1 MQTLEVR
8 KSVTALA
15 QQVAILDIQDLT
27 TFFEQLNTQLSG
39 YPQIQQRN
47 EEALLLKKLK
57 TVMPRTVIR
66 RYRTLR
72 SKELEQGISEKER
85 QEMILLSDM
94 MEAKSLER
102 VHLLAA
108 LAQIRQISLAEL
120 VKQQPIRTGNPF
132 ERTLK

>member
-1 MQTLEVR
+1 MQTIEVR
-8 KSVTALA
+8 KGVKELV
-15 QQVAILDIQDLT
+15 QKVAILDLQDLT
-27 TFFEQLNTQLSG
+27 TFFEQLNAQISG
-39 YPQIQQRN
+39 YPEIQQQK

-66 RYRTLR
+66 RYRKLR

-102 VHLLAA
+102 IHLLAA
-108 LAQIRQISLAEL
+108 LAKIRQMSLAEL
-120 VKQQPIRTGNPF
+120 VKQYPIRTGNLF
-132 ERTLK
+132 ERTSK

>member
-1 MQTLEVR
+1 MQTIEVKIGLE
-8 KSVTALA
+8 ALA
-15 QQVAILDIQDLT
+15 QQVARLDIQELT
-27 TFFEQLNTQLSG
+27 TFFEQLNAHIIG
-39 YPQIQQRN
+39 YPKIQQLN
-47 EEALLLKKLK
+47 EEAILLKKLK

-66 RYRTLR
+66 RYRALR

-108 LAQIRQISLAEL
+108 LAKIRQISLAEL
-120 VKQQPIRTGNPF
+120 VKQYPIRTGNPF
-132 ERTLK
+132 ERT